1 MDDDEEENED
11 DNVEMETIGGI
22 RLTEEAQNIFNQV
35 YRQTQEV
42 GYLFILKIF
51 YFI

>member
-1 MDDDEEENED
+1 MKEEMDDDEEENED

-42 GYLFILKIF
+42 GIF
-51 YFI
+51 VYS